1 MRFLFAGTRRGLS
14 CHFRHKARKIPDAGV
29 RSARWANRNRMNDA
43 EPHRDC
49 GASEEMTDSRIS
61 NRANGATETIGLDR
75 MAVIG
80 ASAWGTALAI
90 TAARAGRA
98 VRLCAREP
106 EALTR

>member
-1 MRFLFAGTRRGLS
+1 
-14 CHFRHKARKIPDAGV
+14 
-29 RSARWANRNRMNDA
+29 
-43 EPHRDC
+43 
-49 GASEEMTDSRIS
+49 
-61 NRANGATETIGLDR
+61 